1 LQGNIKI
8 SDDHNQRP
16 PGVLRKCVA
25 FEPVAATIKL
35 SGFAFTP
42 RGSAGAAT
50 ARDDAAWLVCIH
62 LAWTS
67 HAPVRCV
74 RLRTSVPS
82 PRGVALPIRS
92 LAEEPRLREALRL
105 VTFRHAPDF
114 ATRVC
119 PVTAATHRPAGV
131 TGIPTCRP
139 VLDIRKIRLVAGRWM
154 RHDDFVQPT
163 LRPIPW
169 LLALMF
175 VTLTGTSQV
184 TNSCDP
190 IRTFADGKQPL
201 REIFV
206 SPTGS
211 NTTGDGTQANPYQT
225 IARALPGVQ
234 PGDAI
239 RLLPGNHAPGN
250 SIGNFAGTA
259 EAPIWIGGVPGQPR
273 PVISGGGTAIQLSR
287 IRYVILENLEV
298 AGATANGINCDDGG
312 DYANSNATHHVL
324 FRNLFIHDIGTGGN
338 NDGLKLSGLNDY
350 FVLDCDFARMSA
362 GGSGVDHVGCHR
374 GLIARCT
381 FTDAGSNS
389 IQCKGGS
396 EDLEIRGNR
405 FVNGGARA
413 VNIGGSTGF
422 EYFRPPLVTNLP
434 NTEARNIR
442 VIANLF
448 RGSETPVAFVGAV
461 NSLVANN
468 TIVEPTRWVLRI
480 LQETVSSG
488 GYTFLPCGSNQFV
501 NNLVYFD
508 RSQISTFVNV
518 GPNTDAA
525 SFQFANNLW
534 YAFNQPGQSQPSL
547 PAAET
552 NGVYGLN
559 PLFVS
564 PATGDYAVATNSPAV
579 GNGRR
584 LPRVWADHLERCYAN
599 PPTIGAFE
607 AKPPPSD
614 RADADGDSMPDL
626 WEAENGL
633 DRDDPGDGALDADND
648 TLSNYGEYLAGTNPN
663 DPQSVFALRAPQ
675 LAAGDFSFR
684 YATVTGRTYRV
695 QARDPAT
702 AVPWADAAVTNG
714 TGDDVE
720 FRTLVSTGA
729 RMFRVQVQ
737 PAE

>member
-1 LQGNIKI
+1 
-8 SDDHNQRP
+8 
-16 PGVLRKCVA
+16 VLRKCVA